1 MKSSIEIL
9 DILNIQDFLEK
20 INSQNIEIWEGLEL
34 VIDPNIVFK
43 VSSLFP
49 KLNSNQ
55 LVLFFGVERSKK
67 INSYYF
73 INEKENLFCLKV
85 SEKQFQK
92 LIKEKALTY

>member
-20 INSQNIEIWEGLEL
+20 IYSQDIAAWEGLEL
-34 VIDPNIVFK
+34 VIDSNIVFK

-73 INEKENLFCLKV
+73 INEKEDLFCLKV

-92 LIKEKALTY
+92 LIKEKALKY

>member
-20 INSQNIEIWEGLEL
+20 INSQNIKSWAGLEL
-34 VIDPNIVFK
+34 VIGANIIFK
-43 VSSLFP
+43 ISSLFP
-49 KLNSNQ
+49 ELNSNH

-73 INEKENLFCLKV
+73 INEKLHKFCLKV

-92 LIKEKALTY
+92 LIKEKALKY

>member
-20 INSQNIEIWEGLEL
+20 INSQNIAIWEGLDL
-34 VIDPNIVFK
+34 AIGKNIVFK

-49 KLNSNQ
+49 ELNSNQ
-55 LVLFFGVERSKK
+55 LVLFLGVERSKK

-73 INEKENLFCLKV
+73 INEKLDEFYLKV

-92 LIKEKALTY
+92 LIKEKALKY